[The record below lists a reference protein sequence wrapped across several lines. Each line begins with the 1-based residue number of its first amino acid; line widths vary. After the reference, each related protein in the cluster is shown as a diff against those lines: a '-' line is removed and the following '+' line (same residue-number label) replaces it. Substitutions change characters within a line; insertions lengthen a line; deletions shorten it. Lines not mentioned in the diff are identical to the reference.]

1 MDIDRL
7 TRVERETL
15 RAAAARA
22 LVECCDEC
30 RDLLPAQLQA
40 DVNGGRKVTPVVVD
54 LDVDAGP
61 AKPVR
66 ARAHRA

>member
-1 MDIDRL
+1 MHIAVRPASCSTRDLSSFSKRTDDDIDRL
-7 TRVERETL
+7 TRVEREAL

-40 DVNGGRKVTPVVVD
+40 EENRG
-54 LDVDAGP
+54 
-61 AKPVR
+61 
-66 ARAHRA
+66 